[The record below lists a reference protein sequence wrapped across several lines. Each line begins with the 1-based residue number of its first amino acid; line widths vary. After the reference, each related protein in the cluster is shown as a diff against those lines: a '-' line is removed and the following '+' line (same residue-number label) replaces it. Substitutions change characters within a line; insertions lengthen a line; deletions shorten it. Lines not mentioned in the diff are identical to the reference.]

1 MKSIRKK
8 SVRKTPK
15 KSSRKRNKSVR
26 KTSKRTVNKSNRKT
40 SRKKIKSV
48 KKSSRK
54 KSVKKSNKN
63 VPRDIKLYNKVIEKA
78 KKIYKKWPSA
88 YASAWVA
95 KEYKNQG
102 GTYTGKKNPQTGIT
116 RWLNEE
122 WINVCKLPKKVP
134 CGRSKLSAKNWKQKY
149 PYCRPSKKITSKTP
163 VLASKLSKSQI
174 DKLCKRKR
182 KSPMKRIIL

>member
-1 MKSIRKK
+1 MKSVQKK

-15 KSSRKRNKSVR
+15 KSSRRKSKTIRKSKSTRKSSKRKSKTIRKSQNKS
-26 KTSKRTVNKSNRKT
+26 T
-40 SRKKIKSV
+40 
-48 KKSSRK
+48 
-54 KSVKKSNKN
+54 KKSNKKSIRKN
-63 VPRDIKLYNKVIEKA
+63 IPKNTKLYNKVVEKA

-102 GTYTGKKNPQTGIT
+102 GTYTGRKNPKSGIT

-134 CGRSKLSAKNWKQKY
+134 CGRSKLSAKNWKKKY

-163 VLASKLSKSQI
+163 VLASKLKKSQI